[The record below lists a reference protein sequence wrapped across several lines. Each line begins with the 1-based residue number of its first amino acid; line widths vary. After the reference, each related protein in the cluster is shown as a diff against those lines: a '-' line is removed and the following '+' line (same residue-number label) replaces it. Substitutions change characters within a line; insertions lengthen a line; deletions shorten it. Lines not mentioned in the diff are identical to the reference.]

1 MGEIQVIRIV
11 VDTNV
16 LVSGLL
22 FAGQPGELVNL
33 WKERKVRPL
42 CSKEIIEEYLHVLA
56 YPRFKLSESEID
68 FILTHEILPWFDV
81 LTIKSGKPFVAADP
95 SDDKF
100 IWCALEGKAEFI
112 VSGDAHLLNFS
123 PSPVPVITP
132 SLFVKDWKRRKETM
146 KR

>member
-1 MGEIQVIRIV
+1 MGEVQVTRVV

-16 LVSGLL
+16 LVSALL
-22 FAGQPGELVNL
+22 FGGQPGELANL
-33 WKERKVRPL
+33 WKEDKVRPL
-42 CSKEIIEEYLHVLA
+42 CSREIVEEYLRVLA

-68 FILTHEILPWFDV
+68 FILSHEILPFFDV

-100 IWCALEGKAEFI
+100 IWCALEGKADSI

-123 PSPVPVITP
+123 PSPIPVITP
-132 SLFVKDWKRRKETM
+132 SLFIKGWKRKTKTM
-146 KR
+146 Q